1 MTTETLSLPPP
12 ATGVC
17 HRNQESSEVGIFGD
31 MVESKDMAENLSIT
45 TTPEDSLLA
54 PLDGTNSSL
63 AKDQAREESPSSIQ
77 DDDEVEKATPSLTM
91 ASEDVKIADD
101 VNQSS
106 QEQDD
111 GLSAHQ
117 ETTAELSTEQLKAED
132 TLNLLVEEEDGSH
145 PECHTEQLDV
155 FSEPQSIMGYSVL
168 ERKEEEVEE
177 EEQGKQHHYHS
188 EDPTV
193 PADSLEQMEII
204 QDTNSDPLVH
214 HHSSSDVPPEQQKSN
229 NPSSHLDENEGSEIV
244 GDRHDQTPEMCPGSP
259 EKPELASSPRQDMD
273 SQGNSQIDCA
283 AVSSSESPKGSL
295 MDTYSPKDPGDGD
308 SFGFPSNLSP
318 SPASPIES
326 EETCPPENLH
336 KDMKS
341 DCQGSTENDSEER
354 AATEQVPQPQQ
365 DEESESKQSL
375 QTGSGNNL
383 LAKEEEVAQ
392 DSACTSAAPSV
403 ALADSLPDAD
413 PHCQQMAAG
422 TGSSD
427 TAAQAVPTQSPVATG
442 IFGPA
447 QQGLPAACDQ
457 EGLALCEPSR
467 AGNNSKPQSE
477 ARAEAVLESENKSE
491 EATGDAGSEE
501 AIREPEGVKDLSEVE
516 NLASDPPHLESPST
530 ETDPVCPAETMVL
543 ASTEDPHEA
552 RDQAGSQSMTRAAF
566 PVAVPTHDGS
576 DPTSAEQ
583 MLLDARDPAKGE
595 EALSAAESTCTI
607 PSSDEP
613 STMGSLDG
621 PTNWIRN
628 ASGHPETPIEREIRL
643 HLEREE
649 LLRRER
655 GLASLRG
662 TQEYVEVR
670 IRPFLNQSGTL
681 PKEKERQW
689 AGAQMQREIQRECRR
704 EEDLVQ
710 LGKVRGAY
718 DRGTPQEL
726 QEKKMMFEQHTN
738 PESFTPRKPACSSAE
753 GTKGPSFAEASRA
766 TNMVILDSEVLLR
779 PQQPPSGRASPTGNP
794 FFCLRA
800 KSPQSLL
807 EQEVLEA
814 QERERE
820 LQRQRYSL
828 YGSVSP
834 CQASET
840 SEQGEKEAPT
850 QPERPSCKKLE
861 VTWPPPTSSE
871 TSHVNG
877 LHQSEKSPRILRRQ
891 RSALIERWE
900 SGAVGNQEDED

>member
-1 MTTETLSLPPP
+1 
-12 ATGVC
+12 
-17 HRNQESSEVGIFGD
+17 
-31 MVESKDMAENLSIT
+31 MVESRDMAENVPIT
-45 TTPEDSLLA
+45 ATPEDSLLA
-54 PLDGTNSSL
+54 PLDGANSSL
-63 AKDQAREESPSSIQ
+63 AKDQALEEMPSSIQ
-77 DDDEVEKATPSLTM
+77 DNDEVEKATPSVTM
-91 ASEDVKIADD
+91 SSEEVKIADD
-101 VNQSS
+101 VNQLC

-117 ETTAELSTEQLKAED
+117 EMTAELSTEQLKAED
-132 TLNLLVEEEDGSH
+132 TMNLLAEGEDSNH
-145 PECHTEQLDV
+145 PECHSKLPDV
-155 FSEPQSIMGYSVL
+155 FSEPQSIMENSVL

-177 EEQGKQHHYHS
+177 VEQGRQHHYHS

-193 PADSLEQMEII
+193 PADSMEQLEINQEA
-204 QDTNSDPLVH
+204 NSSPLVH
-214 HHSSSDVPPEQQKSN
+214 HHSSSDVSPKQQESDN
-229 NPSSHLDENEGSEIV
+229 SSSRLDENEESGIV
-244 GDRHDQTPEMCPGSP
+244 GDSHDQPPVSP
-259 EKPELASSPRQDMD
+259 EKPELANSPTQAMD
-273 SQGNSQIDCA
+273 NQENSQIDCA
-283 AVSSSESPKGSL
+283 DVSSSESPKGSL
-295 MDTYSPKDPGDGD
+295 MDTYSSKEAGEGD

-318 SPASPIES
+318 SPASPTES
-326 EETCPPENLH
+326 ENLH
-336 KDMKS
+336 EDLKP
-341 DCQGSTENDSEER
+341 DCQESTEDDSEER
-354 AATEQVPQPQQ
+354 TASEQLSQPQK
-365 DEESESKQSL
+365 DEESENKQFL
-375 QTGSGNNL
+375 QTGSGNNHL
-383 LAKEEEVAQ
+383 EKEEEVAQ

-403 ALADSLPDAD
+403 ALADPLPDAD
-413 PHCQQMAAG
+413 PYCQQRAAE

-427 TAAQAVPTQSPVATG
+427 TAAHAVPTQSPVATG

-447 QQGLPAACDQ
+447 QQGLAAACDQ
-457 EGLALCEPSR
+457 EGLALCEPSG
-467 AGNNSKPQSE
+467 AGNNSEPQSE
-477 ARAEAVLESENKSE
+477 AGPEAVLESENKSE

-501 AIREPEGVKDLSEVE
+501 ATREQEGVKDLSQVG
-516 NLASDPPHLESPST
+516 NLASNLPLLESPSAK
-530 ETDPVCPAETMVL
+530 TDPSETMVL
-543 ASTEDPHEA
+543 ASMEDPLEA
-552 RDQAGSQSMTRAAF
+552 REQADSQDMARAAI
-566 PVAVPTHDGS
+566 PTHDGP
-576 DPTSAEQ
+576 DPASAEQ

-595 EALSAAESTCTI
+595 EGLSAEESACTI

-621 PTNWIRN
+621 PTNWTRN

-726 QEKKMMFEQHTN
+726 QEKKMMFEQHTS
-738 PESFTPRKPACSSAE
+738 PEFLTPRKPACGTAE

-807 EQEVLEA
+807 EQEVQEA

-840 SEQGEKEAPT
+840 SEQGEKEVST
-850 QPERPSCKKLE
+850 QAERPSCKKLE

-877 LHQSEKSPRILRRQ
+877 LYQSEKSPRILRRQ